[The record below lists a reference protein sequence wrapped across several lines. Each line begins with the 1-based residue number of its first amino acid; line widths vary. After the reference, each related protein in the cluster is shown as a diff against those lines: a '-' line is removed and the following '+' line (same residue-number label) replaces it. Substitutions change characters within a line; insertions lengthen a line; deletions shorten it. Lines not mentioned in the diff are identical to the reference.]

1 MRKKN
6 KNPFIISSNEEDE
19 LSDEEKEENELEE
32 YDLMD
37 DDDF

>member
-6 KNPFIISSNEEDE
+6 KNPYIIISIDEDE
-19 LSDEEKEENELEE
+19 LSDEEKEEVELEE

-37 DDDF
+37 DDF